1 MTTETTAP
9 TPTETTAPPEPAP
22 PVHVGPVAPL
32 GAERDGPGCPAAAGS
47 GSGAAPSVRDWPAL
61 DLAGTEFDPVLA
73 GLMAEGPVTRIRLPF
88 GEGWAWLATRYEDV
102 RTVTND
108 PRFSRAEVTRRQVT
122 RLAPHFEPRPGSL
135 AWADQPEHNRLR
147 RPVAGAF
154 TVGAMKRLRPRAQ
167 KILDELVDG
176 VVRDG
181 PPADLVERVLEPFP
195 VTVVSEVMGVPE
207 ADRERVHAWTR
218 QIISTSGGAEAADAA
233 KQGLYGWITET
244 VRARAGSSGD
254 DVYSLLGAAVAGG
267 EIGEEEA
274 VGLAGP
280 LQIGGEAVTHNCGQM
295 LFLMLTRPELMARL
309 RERPA
314 ERGPVLDE
322 LLRWIPHRSTVGLAR
337 IALEDIELG
346 DGTRIAAGDPVYVS
360 YLAANRDPDVFPD
373 PDRIVPDREPNP
385 HLAFGH
391 GPHYCTGA
399 VLARLQTELLVGTLL
414 DRLPELRL
422 ALPAEDVPWRRRT
435 MIRGPLALPVAW

>member
-1 MTTETTAP
+1 MTGPTTTEPAELTT
-9 TPTETTAPPEPAP
+9 TELAPPTTTERLP
-22 PVHVGPVAPL
+22 PVCPVAP
-32 GAERDGPGCPAAAGS
+32 P
-47 GSGAAPSVRDWPAL
+47 VRDWPAL
-61 DLAGTEFDPVLA
+61 DLEGTEFDPVLA
-73 GLMAEGPVTRIRLPF
+73 ALMREGPVTRIRLPF

-108 PRFSRAEVTRRQVT
+108 PRFSRTEVTRRQVT
-122 RLAPHFEPRPGSL
+122 RLAPHFQPRPGSL
-135 AWADQPEHNRLR
+135 AWADQPDHNRLR
-147 RPVAGAF
+147 KPIAGAF

-167 KILDELVDG
+167 EILDELVDG

-181 PPADLVERVLEPFP
+181 PPADLIGRVLEPFP
-195 VTVVSEVMGVPE
+195 IAVVSEVMGVPD

-218 QIISTSGGAEAADAA
+218 QIISTSGGAEAADRA

-244 VRARAGSSGD
+244 VRARAGSPGD
-254 DVYSLLGAAVAGG
+254 DVYALLGGAVARG
-267 EIGEEEA
+267 EIAEEEA

-295 LFLMLTRPELMARL
+295 LYLMLTRPELLARL
-309 RERPA
+309 RDPA
-314 ERGPVLDE
+314 VGRGPVLDE

-337 IALEDIELG
+337 IALEDVELG

-360 YLAANRDPDVFPD
+360 YLAANRDPAVFPG

-385 HLAFGH
+385 HLAFGN

-414 DRLPELRL
+414 DRLPGLRL
-422 ALPAEDVPWRRRT
+422 ALPPEDVEWRRRT
-435 MIRGPLALPVAW
+435 MIRGPRTLPVAWWDGAGLRPEATP